1 MVFRVVVLV
10 TTAIFWHKCHLERAP
25 TPPPAKYRYLSYF
38 FGIPIGLTICVS
50 AKASSLIPPKIS
62 GFALTPNSWEYR
74 RDMSQRLGDLLVKEK
89 VITAEQLEQATKLQK
104 ESHTRLASALV
115 KLGFLSDED
124 VTNFL
129 SRQYGVPAINL
140 SYFEIDPAVVK
151 LIPYETAKRYQILP
165 LSRVGAS
172 LTIAMVDPT
181 NVFAMDDIK
190 FMTGFNIEP
199 VVASESSIIE
209 GIDKAYGTSKE
220 EELEQ
225 VMQSINDSG
234 EGADIEVQAEEQEL
248 ELKELEKAADEAPIV
263 KLVNLV
269 LTDAV
274 KRGASDIHMEPYEK
288 EFRVR
293 FRIDGVLQLIMNPPL
308 KLKDAITSRLKIMAK
323 LDISEKRLPQDGR
336 IMLKMQIGGKK
347 KQLDFRV
354 STLPTLWGE
363 KIVLRLLDKEN
374 LRLDMTKL
382 GFEAESLVKF
392 EKAILKPYGMVLVTG
407 PTGSGKTN
415 TLYSAIS
422 RLNQPDTNIM
432 TAEDPV
438 EFQLGGVNQV
448 QMKEQIGLNFAAA
461 LRAFLRQ
468 DPNIILVGEIR
479 DFETAE
485 IAIKAALTGHLV
497 LSTLHTNGAPETITR
512 LMNMGIEPFLVATSV
527 HLICAQRLIRRICK
541 DCAEPVEMPPQALI
555 DEGYTP
561 EEAKTVQ
568 IMKGKGCATC
578 NKTGYKGRTGLY
590 EVMEVDDEIRELVLV
605 GASALELKK
614 KAIERG
620 MITLRRSGLI
630 KVAQGWT
637 TLEEV
642 ARETIH

>member
-1 MVFRVVVLV
+1 
-10 TTAIFWHKCHLERAP
+10 
-25 TPPPAKYRYLSYF
+25 
-38 FGIPIGLTICVS
+38 
-50 AKASSLIPPKIS
+50 
-62 GFALTPNSWEYR
+62 
-74 RDMSQRLGDLLVKEK
+74 MSQRLGDLLVKEK
-89 VITAEQLEQATKLQK
+89 IISPEQLEQAVKIQK
-104 ESHTRLASALV
+104 DSNTRLGAALV

-140 SYFEIDPAVVK
+140 SYFEIDPSVVK

-199 VVASESSIIE
+199 VVASESSILE
-209 GIDKAYGTSKE
+209 GIDKAYGTTKE
-220 EELEQ
+220 EDLEQ
-225 VMQSINDSG
+225 VMQSMTDMD
-234 EGADIEVQAEEQEL
+234 EADVELQADQEEL
-248 ELKELEKAADEAPIV
+248 GLADLEKAADEAPIV
-263 KLVNLV
+263 KLVNLI

-274 KRGASDIHMEPYEK
+274 KRGASDIHIEPYEK
-288 EFRVR
+288 ELRVR
-293 FRIDGVLQLIMNPPL
+293 FRIDGVLQSIMTPPL
-308 KLKDAITSRLKIMAK
+308 KLKDAITSRMKIMAK

-336 IMLKMQIGGKK
+336 IMLKMNIGGRK

-382 GFEAESLVKF
+382 GFEPESLIKF

-415 TLYSAIS
+415 TLYSSIS
-422 RLNQPDTNIM
+422 TLNKPDTNIM

-438 EFQLGGVNQV
+438 EFQLAGVNQV
-448 QMKEQIGLNFAAA
+448 QMKEQIGLNFAAS

-527 HLICAQRLIRRICK
+527 HLICAQRLVRRICK
-541 DCAEPVEMPPQALI
+541 ECAAPVEVPRQTLLE
-555 DEGYTP
+555 EGYTP
-561 EEAKTVQ
+561 QEVDTVK
-568 IMKGKGCATC
+568 IMKGKGCAVC
-578 NKTGYKGRTGLY
+578 NSTGYKGRCGLY

-605 GASALELKK
+605 GASAVELKK

-630 KVAQGWT
+630 KVAAGMT